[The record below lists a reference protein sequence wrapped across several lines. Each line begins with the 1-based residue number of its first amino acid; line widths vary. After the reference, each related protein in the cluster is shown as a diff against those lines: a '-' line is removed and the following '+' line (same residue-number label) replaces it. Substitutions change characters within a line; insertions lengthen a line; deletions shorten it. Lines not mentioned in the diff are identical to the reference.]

1 MCVVSCEEDEVA
13 EADKTISREI
23 TAPPYFAVVTGEGH
37 EITQGHGAVG
47 IIIW

>member
-1 MCVVSCEEDEVA
+1 MCVVSSEENEVT
-13 EADKTISREI
+13 EADKTVTSEI
-23 TAPPYFAVVTGEGH
+23 TTPPYFAVVTGEGH